1 MLHSITSGNLANM
14 QYIGSIQVVLSAWD
28 PNSSKHG
35 RMRSFST
42 ILFLQSVLRG
52 WCSEEHLHQL
62 LNWKRIG
69 EKKENSGEDATSH
82 EHPSQPSQLQ
92 STGKPVALNSRAE
105 VDQQN
110 LEDVQKN
117 DDQID
122 RQGVEKPVLD
132 FRAQGLPRSQVKETE
147 IGRVRES
154 IGQIENH
161 PKQGFTIRFEAK
173 PTSTI
178 PPAKNRRKWFAKWVT
193 WTFELCETD
202 PKVPCSYCLKCW
214 HRELYIAIV
223 FFAWFTRTECVEWIR

>member
-1 MLHSITSGNLANM
+1 M
-14 QYIGSIQVVLSAWD
+14 QYIESIWVVLSAWD

-35 RMRSFST
+35 RMRGILYNTLPSICVERVMFRRTLAPT
-42 ILFLQSVLRG
+42 ITLKA
-52 WCSEEHLHQL
+52 
-62 LNWKRIG
+62 NWRQ
-69 EKKENSGEDATSH
+69 KKNSGEDATSH

-92 STGKPVALNSRAE
+92 SIGKPVALKSRAE

-122 RQGVEKPVLD
+122 QQGVEKPVLD

-173 PTSTI
+173 QTSTI
-178 PPAKNRRKWFAKWVT
+178 QPAKNRRK
-193 WTFELCETD
+193 
-202 PKVPCSYCLKCW
+202 
-214 HRELYIAIV
+214 
-223 FFAWFTRTECVEWIR
+223 